1 MFSSTVTGKGSA
13 SAAVLRRPA
22 SKRVT
27 QRAPAIQA
35 IARPEKKNA
44 SHGANAVPVIVAAS
58 VTLLS
63 AGPSKAEDIVVLE
76 PETVD
81 SAIGSIIE
89 AVKAAGGFVK
99 TGVQAAG
106 TGLQYAKDAYD
117 KVAPVVK
124 DAAETASPY
133 VKTAVETAGE
143 YAAPA
148 LKAAAPVVK
157 SSISEAEKFLAAQ
170 GVNPKLILDSA
181 KQATSTAESAI
192 TQATPVVT
200 KAIDTVSATTPEVLL
215 QYAGGALALY
225 LVVPPL
231 LRSFVGG
238 LRGYRGDLTPA
249 SALDLVSNEGNVVLV
264 DLRSDREKESGGVPE
279 LPSGRSAIEL
289 EYVSISDRKIRGQL
303 RNPGALETTVTALE
317 IAQLKRVSKGTTVL
331 LLDKSGSQS
340 KAVARELSAK
350 GFRKIYVISGGF
362 NAWASAKLSTKVSS
376 SFNNPEVLAPVF
388 GTFKTIS
395 GNGRTAKLGSGKLK
409 SLPGGR

>member
-1 MFSSTVTGKGSA
+1 MFSSTFTGKGLA
-13 SAAVLRRPA
+13 PAAGLRRPA
-22 SKRVT
+22 SSRVP

-35 IARPEKKNA
+35 LARPEKKNA
-44 SHGANAVPVIVAAS
+44 THGVIAAPLIVAAS
-58 VTLLS
+58 ATILS
-63 AGPSKAEDIVVLE
+63 AGPSKAEEIVVLE
-76 PETVD
+76 PEAVD

-124 DAAETASPY
+124 DAADTASPY

-143 YAAPA
+143 VAAPA
-148 LKAAAPVVK
+148 IKAAAPVVK

-170 GVNPKLILDSA
+170 GVNPKVILESA

-192 TQATPVVT
+192 TQATP
-200 KAIDTVSATTPEVLL
+200 
-215 QYAGGALALY
+215 YAGGAFALY
-225 LVVPPL
+225 LLVPPL
-231 LRSFVGG
+231 LRGFFGG

-264 DLRSDREKESGGVPE
+264 DLRSDREKESGGIPE

-289 EYVSISDRKIRGQL
+289 EYVTIADRKIRGQL

-340 KAVARELSAK
+340 KAVARELSSK
-350 GFRKIYVISGGF
+350 GFRNIYVISGGF
-362 NAWASAKLSTKVSS
+362 NAWTSAKLSTKVSS

-395 GNGRTAKLGSGKLK
+395 GNGRTAKAGSGKLK
-409 SLPGGR
+409 SLPSGR